1 MKYNPIISSDVS
13 KDIRYYACDFETT
26 TDKIA
31 EDHTEVWSF
40 AFDEIGTFE
49 PQIMGSIDDFFNFIE
64 NPFYGIKKRL
74 YFHNLKFDGEFI
86 LYEALRR
93 GIKTAYVNGH
103 MLKQKNLI
111 NNEMIYAISDVGQ
124 WYFITFML
132 NNITIEIRD
141 SLKLLPMTLKQIGKS
156 FCKKYQKSEMNYD
169 NKRSLKDCS
178 KEDIAYIKNDVLV
191 LSEALDY
198 ILQLHGQKTEFGK
211 IQSLTIGG
219 ACFQNFKNTNYGENS
234 NICIKLE
241 KAELSKSESGSDN
254 MDEYIRNGYR
264 GGYCY
269 VNPKYKGKIIE
280 QSGYTADVNSLYP
293 FVMCSEYSGSA
304 FPYGKGIYYKGK
316 PEEKYIENESYYFYI
331 RIKVAF
337 VVRSGYVPPIQV
349 KNSFMYAQNEYLTS
363 SAIHDPKNEKPTGKP
378 KEIEITLSKTDYILF
393 IQHYKIISIQYLDY
407 ILFTTAKGICDEYIK
422 EFEKIKIN
430 ATENKNTGERTLAKL
445 FSNNL
450 YGQFAKSNNS
460 SFKLAVMEDSEELN
474 YTYIEEYEKKP
485 VNIAIGASITAY
497 ARYYQIQTIQNNL
510 KNFIYSDTDS
520 IHAIGNPDSFKG
532 KIHDTQYGAYK
543 IESVWNRAL
552 FLRQKT
558 YIEQLIVP
566 ENQKIYCEN
575 CKQHCNWNICCAGMT
590 EQQKQFFRE
599 HHNFEDFETGLVI
612 HGGKLIPK
620 RVKGGIILK
629 EVDFT
634 LK

>member
-26 TDKIA
+26 TAKIA

-49 PQIMGSIDDFFNFIE
+49 PQILGSIADFFDFME
-64 NPFYGIKKRL
+64 NPFYGVKKRL

-86 LYEALRR
+86 LYEAIKR

-103 MLKQKNLI
+103 MIKPKNLI

-124 WYFITFML
+124 WYFITIMI

-169 NKRSLKDCS
+169 DKRSLKDCS
-178 KEDIAYIKNDVLV
+178 KEDIEYIKNDVLV

-219 ACFQNFKNTNYGENS
+219 ACFQNFKNTNYGENK
-234 NICIKLE
+234 NICVKLE
-241 KAELSKSESGSDN
+241 KAELSKTESGSDN
-254 MDEYIRNGYR
+254 MDEYIRKGYR

-280 QSGYTADVNSLYP
+280 KSGYTADVNSLYP
-293 FVMCSEYSGSA
+293 FVMCSEYSGSS

-316 PEEKYIENESYYFYI
+316 PEEKYIENENYYFYS
-331 RIKVAF
+331 RIKVSF
-337 VVRSGYVPPIQV
+337 VVRSGYIPTIQV

-393 IQHYKIISIQYLDY
+393 IQHYKILSIQYLDY

-430 ATENKNTGERTLAKL
+430 ATENNNTGERTLAKL

-460 SFKLAVMEDSEELN
+460 SFKLAVMGESEELN

-497 ARYYQIQTIQNNL
+497 ARFYQIQTIQNNL

-520 IHAIGNPDSFKG
+520 IHAIGKPDSFKG

-543 IESVWNRAL
+543 IESIWIRGKFV
-552 FLRQKT
+552 RQKT
-558 YIEQLIVP
+558 YIEEF
-566 ENQKIYCEN
+566 ENGFY
-575 CKQHCNWNICCAGMT
+575 NICCAGMT

-599 HHNFEDFETGLVI
+599 HHSFEDFETGLVI